1 MVPLA
6 RALVDRGDEVL
17 WATGADGCERLAREG
32 FKTAPAGLADR
43 EAMAEF
49 YRRFPEVKSV
59 PPPQRS
65 DFMFPRLFGLVRFAP
80 MLADLARVAKSWSPE
95 LVVCDAGEFAG
106 HLQAATLGVPSVAH
120 SFGALLPEPRVAAT
134 AAAVAPMWIERGL
147 KPRAH
152 GGMYERLYIDI
163 YPASLQP
170 SDRAHV
176 PRTQRLRPGSFATA
190 GDEKVP
196 EWVASSA
203 TTPLVYVTFGTVF
216 SNNEALS
223 SIIEAV
229 RELPVRV
236 VVTVGPHSDPA
247 TVGPQPDNVH
257 VARYIPQDQLL
268 AHCAVVISHGGSGTV
283 LASLAAGIPQLCV
296 PQGADQFF
304 NAAACERSSS
314 GLALQP
320 GAVSVAQRPGRRRA
334 AALGRRVP
342 VGRHARQRRDRGDA
356 HAERGGRPAA
366 RRIWRRRALR
376 RIALAFTGTLT
387 GAVNAQPCSAPRME
401 EARPSRASWA
411 LQHCS

>member
-1 MVPLA
+1 MCIGGVRILLFSAGCANDMVAGMRVLFTATSGWGHIHPMVPLA

-80 MLADLARVAKSWSPE
+80 MLADLARVAKTWSPA

-106 HLQAATLGVPSVAH
+106 HLQAAALGVPSVTH

-134 AAAVAPMWIERGL
+134 AAAVAPLWIERGL
-147 KPRAH
+147 EPRAH

-170 SDRAHV
+170 GDRAHV

-203 TTPLVYVTFGTVF
+203 PTPLVYVTFGTVF

-236 VVTVGPHSDPA
+236 VVTVGPRSDPA
-247 TVGPQPDNVH
+247 AVGAQPDNVH

-268 AHCAVVISHGGSGTV
+268 AHCAVVISHGGSGTL

-304 NAAACERSSS
+304 NAAACERSCS

-320 GAVSVAQRPGRRRA
+320 GAVSVDSVRTA
-334 AALGRRVP
+334 
-342 VGRHARQRRDRGDA
+342 VGRLLSDAAFRSAAMRVSAEIAAMPAPDEVADRL
-356 HAERGGRPAA
+356 HAE
-366 RRIWRRRALR
+366 
-376 RIALAFTGTLT
+376 F
-387 GAVNAQPCSAPRME
+387 
-401 EARPSRASWA
+401 
-411 LQHCS
+411 